1 LHKTCISRSRIYQP
15 LLFATPPSALSISV
29 DDSEKAYQYWL
40 SLNSRMPVTAPSYL
54 TRESCNI
61 KFQNLVKAVNSVEGA
76 LAIMNNDASVLR
88 FREET
93 IAQSYEA
100 WVRKLD
106 GDSSKALDLVI
117 RAPMILAIK
126 AKAVDQGELGQTIF
140 FSYVTV
146 VFRAPTKALQMLLKN
161 VI

>member
-1 LHKTCISRSRIYQP
+1 
-15 LLFATPPSALSISV
+15 
-29 DDSEKAYQYWL
+29 
-40 SLNSRMPVTAPSYL
+40 
-54 TRESCNI
+54 
-61 KFQNLVKAVNSVEGA
+61 VKAVNSVEGA

-100 WVRKLD
+100 WVRKFD

-126 AKAVDQGELGQTIF
+126 AKVESI
-140 FSYVTV
+140 
-146 VFRAPTKALQMLLKN
+146 KLLMQLLSQ
-161 VI
+161 V

>member
-1 LHKTCISRSRIYQP
+1 
-15 LLFATPPSALSISV
+15 
-29 DDSEKAYQYWL
+29 
-40 SLNSRMPVTAPSYL
+40 MPVTAPSYL

-126 AKAVDQGELGQTIF
+126 AKVK
-140 FSYVTV
+140 SM
-146 VFRAPTKALQMLLKN
+146 MLLMQLLSQ
-161 VI
+161 V

>member
-1 LHKTCISRSRIYQP
+1 
-15 LLFATPPSALSISV
+15 
-29 DDSEKAYQYWL
+29 
-40 SLNSRMPVTAPSYL
+40 
-54 TRESCNI
+54 
-61 KFQNLVKAVNSVEGA
+61 
-76 LAIMNNDASVLR
+76 MNNDASVLR